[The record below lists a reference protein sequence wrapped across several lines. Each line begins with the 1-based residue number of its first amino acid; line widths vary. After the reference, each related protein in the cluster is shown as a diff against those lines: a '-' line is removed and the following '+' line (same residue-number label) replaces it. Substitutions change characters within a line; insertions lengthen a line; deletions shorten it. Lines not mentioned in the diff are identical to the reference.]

1 MSTLREIAPGVA
13 YLPVSIANVYF
24 AGAPG
29 GPWAL
34 IDTSV
39 PGSANKIRQAA
50 EGRYGTNARPE
61 AILLTHGHYDHSG
74 SARDLADLWDV
85 PVYAHAL
92 ELPYLTGRSPYPDP
106 DRAAPGFLSFL
117 SRFVPARTLNLG
129 GRVRALEAGCD
140 AAGLPG
146 WEWHHTP
153 GHAPGHVVFFRRD
166 GGTLI
171 AGDAVTTVN
180 LDNLI
185 DIIAKKQ
192 QLWRPPTPFTCDWRA
207 AERSVKFLAGLR
219 PSTIAA
225 GHGIPMTGDGVA
237 SELADFA
244 GHFPMPSRGRYLKEG
259 AQTNE
264 NGVVSL
270 PPAQS
275 DRLPKVAAAVGAAAV
290 AGTIFGVAAR
300 RRKRREGGTAPG
312 GG

>member
-1 MSTLREIAPGVA
+1 MSILHEIAQGVA

-29 GPWAL
+29 GPWVL

-39 PGSANKIRQAA
+39 PGSTDKIRQAA
-50 EGRYGTNARPE
+50 DARYGRNSKPE

-74 SARDLADLWDV
+74 SARDLADLWRV

-106 DRAAPGFLSFL
+106 DRTAPGFLSFL
-117 SRFVPARTLNLG
+117 SRFFPPRTLDLG
-129 GRVRALEAGCD
+129 ERVRALEAGREPPGI
-140 AAGLPG
+140 AG

-153 GHAPGHVVFFRRD
+153 GHAPGHVVFSRLSD
-166 GGTLI
+166 GTLI

-180 LDNLI
+180 LDSLI
-185 DIIAKKQ
+185 DIVAKKQ

-207 AERSVKFLAGLR
+207 AHESVKFLAGLR
-219 PSTIAA
+219 PYTIAA
-225 GHGIPMTGDGVA
+225 GHGVPMTGSGLA
-237 SELADFA
+237 SELVDFA
-244 GHFPMPSRGRYLKEG
+244 SHFPIPSHGRYVKEG

-270 PPAQS
+270 PPAPF
-275 DRLPKVAAAVGAAAV
+275 DPVPKIAAALSAAAV
-290 AGTIFGVAAR
+290 AGTIVAVAAR
-300 RRKRREGGTAPG
+300 RRKR
-312 GG
+312 